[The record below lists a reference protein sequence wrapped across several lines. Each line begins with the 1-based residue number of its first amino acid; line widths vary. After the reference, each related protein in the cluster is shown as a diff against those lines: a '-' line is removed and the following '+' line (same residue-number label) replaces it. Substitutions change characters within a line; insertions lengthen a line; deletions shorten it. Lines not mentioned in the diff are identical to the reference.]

1 VSRFHFEVVVMLKEG
16 LADPQGK
23 AIEDSLP
30 AMGWTGVS
38 GVRVGRHVA
47 LTVEADGE
55 AEAHRI
61 ADEVAERLLSNP
73 VIEDYTIEY
82 RAEVGS

>member
-1 VSRFHFEVVVMLKEG
+1 
-16 LADPQGK
+16 
-23 AIEDSLP
+23 
-30 AMGWTGVS
+30 MGWTGVS
-38 GVRVGRHVA
+38 GVRVGRHVV

-55 AEAHRI
+55 EEGHRI
-61 ADEVAERLLSNP
+61 AGEVAERLLSNP